1 MNNAFCQQLLI
12 GEVPPIPPHIEQDTP
27 LSTVNSRRTSRR
39 SNQEPEFNS
48 FPDDLSEIRADHPA
62 QVPPTA
68 DCRFLPQELFQLPSE
83 IVDKVKNLNLGTM
96 DEESVDSSIAEFNY
110 ATTCNEASM
119 LRPPVLTGSTM
130 RDSVMH
136 ESPSNGLLSS
146 AYAVGEVFGIAPN
159 EDFDMLQAFPGSLI
173 SMTRIIHFCRMAG
186 VPLYLVDGFIKI
198 ISEEVGASRLN
209 LNDYPSHCS
218 TMKDLSHL
226 FHVPLPRTI
235 TIPLE
240 RTLNEQKV
248 GEFPVRLPSLHF
260 PFLSSCKICCPC
272 RKFFLKLIIL
282 WLT

>member
-209 LNDYPSHCS
+209 LNDYPSHRS
-218 TMKDLSHL
+218 TMKDLSRL

-248 GEFPVRLPSLHF
+248 GDR
-260 PFLSSCKICCPC
+260 
-272 RKFFLKLIIL
+272 
-282 WLT
+282 